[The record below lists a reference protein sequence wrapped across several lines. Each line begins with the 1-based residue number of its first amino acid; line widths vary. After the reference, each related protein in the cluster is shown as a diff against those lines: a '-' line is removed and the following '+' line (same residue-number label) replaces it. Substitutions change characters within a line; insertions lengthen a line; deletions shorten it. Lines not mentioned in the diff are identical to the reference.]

1 MRTEMVTAHIRYS
14 HYHSNYYDYF
24 HYSQDDDMVS
34 AGIRQ
39 ARSSSNL
46 LSNQNTTGS
55 IVTSTSVTS
64 LIQIPPVQ
72 QSLLQP
78 LSLQVQVHT
87 IHLSASVLLCS
98 VSIFFPPLVCSHLS
112 SLSHLSSISIPN
124 FIQISLTIFHS
135 SSLSLFR
142 SQFGLVPLEG
152 SQSRPPCRH

>member
-1 MRTEMVTAHIRYS
+1 MVTAHIRYS
-14 HYHSNYYDYF
+14 HSHSNYYDYF

-78 LSLQVQVHT
+78 LSLQVQVHYT
-87 IHLSASVLLCS
+87 HLSASVLLS
-98 VSIFFPPLVCSHLS
+98 VLLK
-112 SLSHLSSISIPN
+112 SLSHFSSTPICPLSVISYTN
-124 FIQISLTIFHS
+124 
-135 SSLSLFR
+135 LSFR
-142 SQFGLVPLEG
+142 YHL
-152 SQSRPPCRH
+152 